1 MKKGARTSDKKEM
14 TRELA
19 RFCAGTRYEDISP
32 EAADRAKYFAMDFIG
47 VAARGSLEASTKT
60 MYRFLGEFCHVAKG
74 GVIIGTKNR
83 APYHY
88 AALANG
94 TSSHSLE
101 MDDVSNE
108 ASLHP
113 GVAVFPAALAACEMS
128 GKGPKRFIE
137 AAVLGYE
144 VMIRLGKALGPKAH
158 YAQGF
163 HGTGTCGTFGATIAA
178 ARVFGLTAAQT
189 VDAMGIAGSQ
199 AAGSMEFLAHGAWT
213 KRMHPGWAA
222 HNGIFAAL
230 LAKKGFK
237 GPSTILEGR
246 DGFLHAYSPSS
257 DYGSVAKELG
267 RTWAIT
273 RTSIKPHSCCRYM
286 QGPIDGIL
294 SIMKEH
300 GLGPADIDEVALGI
314 LKAGIPI
321 VAVPGSTKY
330 APKTVVDAQFSMP
343 FGAAVAILFGEA
355 TLDQFRQDRVD
366 DPKVREMMRRIRCVE
381 DPRLEPLFPKQ
392 WPASVKLK
400 TKQGKTFTAWV
411 EYPRGD
417 PENALSWDELTAKF
431 NRLTARVYTKDRA
444 SRIVCETREL
454 EKVGNLATW
463 SALLQKDR

>member
-1 MKKGARTSDKKEM
+1 MKTGARTSETKEL

-19 RFCAGTRYEDISP
+19 RFCAGTKYEDIPS
-32 EAADRAKYFAMDFIG
+32 EAVDRAKYFAMDFIG

-60 MYRFLGEFCHVAKG
+60 MYRFLREFCPVSKG
-74 GVIIGTKNR
+74 GVIIGTKDR
-83 APYHY
+83 APHHY

-113 GVAVFPAALAACEMS
+113 GVAIFPAALAACEMA

-163 HGTGTCGTFGATIAA
+163 HPTGTCGAFGATIAA
-178 ARVFGLTAAQT
+178 ARVFGLTDAQT
-189 VDAMGIAGSQ
+189 VDALGIAGSQ
-199 AAGSMEFLAHGAWT
+199 AAGSMEFLAQGAWT

-222 HNGIFAAL
+222 HNGIFASL

-246 DGFLHAYSPSS
+246 SGFLHAYSPSS
-257 DYGSVAKELG
+257 NHETVVEDLG

-294 SIMKEH
+294 SIMKEN
-300 GLGPADIDEVALGI
+300 GLGSADIGEVTLGI

-321 VAVPGSTKY
+321 VAVPASTKY

-355 TLDQFRQDRVD
+355 SLDQFRQARVD
-366 DPKVREMMRRIRCVE
+366 DPRVKEMMTRVRCVE
-381 DPRLEPLFPKQ
+381 DSRPEPLYPKQ
-392 WPASVKLK
+392 WPASGKVQ
-400 TKQGKTFTAWV
+400 TKRGQTFTAWV
-411 EYPRGD
+411 GYPRGD
-417 PENALSWDELTAKF
+417 PENALSWDELTTKF
-431 NRLTARVYTKDRA
+431 ERLTARVYTKDRA
-444 SRIVCETREL
+444 RRIARETRKL